1 MSSRPDYGIDS
12 PAIVIGLFLVGVFG
26 FGLALLFDVPGHQ
39 HPFGRIAAIVIGS
52 YFLLA
57 ACGMIWY
64 SKVGKFRIRDS
75 VLNTIT
81 WRGDEIVLDVGCGRG
96 LLLTGAACRLT
107 TGRGIG
113 LDLWLP
119 GALSGNQPDS
129 AGRNARLEGVMDRVE
144 LIKGDVRRLPFGNDS
159 FDVAVSNFVLHEV
172 DNAGEREQ
180 MLGEIARVLKPG
192 GRVALVDFI
201 FTRECLET
209 FRKFGLSDLERQRS
223 GSVFSFWLSAVINF
237 GLVQTCQVT
246 GRKPRDEETSEGHNP
261 RNNTKNHQGN

>member
-1 MSSRPDYGIDS
+1 MSSRLDYGIDS
-12 PAIVIGLFLVGVFG
+12 PGIVIGLFVASVCGFAVASLFG
-26 FGLALLFDVPGHQ
+26 IPAHR
-39 HPFGRIAAIVIGS
+39 HPFGQIAAIVIGS

-64 SKVGKFRIRDS
+64 SKVVKFRIRDS
-75 VLNTIT
+75 VLNTIP

-96 LLLTGAACRLT
+96 LWLNGAARRLT
-107 TGRGIG
+107 TGKGIG

-129 AGRNARLEGVMDRVE
+129 AGGNARLEGVIDRVE

-172 DNAGEREQ
+172 DNVGEREQ

-201 FTRECLET
+201 FTGECLET
-209 FRKFGLSDLERQRS
+209 FRRLGLSNLERQRS
-223 GSVFSFWLSAVINF
+223 GSVLSFWCSAVINF

-246 GRKPRDEETSEGHNP
+246 GTKPGIGATGAQASRLL
-261 RNNTKNHQGN
+261 